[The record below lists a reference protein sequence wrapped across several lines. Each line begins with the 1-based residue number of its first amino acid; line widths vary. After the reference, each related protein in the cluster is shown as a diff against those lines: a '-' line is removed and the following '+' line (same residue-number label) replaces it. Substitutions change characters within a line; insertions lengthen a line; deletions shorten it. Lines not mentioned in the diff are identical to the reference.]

1 MKTKTKLAL
10 AIGLLFVLIVA
21 VTFVSGR
28 FISDLKTDSEN
39 ILVDNYQSLGY
50 VRGMLSA
57 LDNSAEKPARLNDFA
72 RELKLQADNITE
84 PGEAE
89 ATQSLQSHFAAIQSD
104 TTASDSLRR
113 LVRADFDT
121 VMGLNCGPSK
131 PRTSAPSSRQ
141 AGPRWLSLSRVRSL
155 S

>member
-57 LDNSAEKPARLNDFA
+57 LDNSARSPARLNDFA
-72 RELKLQADNITE
+72 HELEL
-84 PGEAE
+84 
-89 ATQSLQSHFAAIQSD
+89 
-104 TTASDSLRR
+104 
-113 LVRADFDT
+113 
-121 VMGLNCGPSK
+121 
-131 PRTSAPSSRQ
+131 
-141 AGPRWLSLSRVRSL
+141 
-155 S
+155 